1 MADRV
6 VEPVTARSILAQKSY
21 TPLAESEA
29 MADLGRRQLRL
40 TAAAIHPGTVVR
52 YHYRTG
58 SSLATVT
65 EKCDRFLT
73 FVGEDCD
80 GRFTHDQIDRLI
92 DDGRLQVVLGASR

>member
-1 MADRV
+1 
-6 VEPVTARSILAQKSY
+6 
-21 TPLAESEA
+21 
-29 MADLGRRQLRL
+29 MADLRRRHLRL

-65 EKCDRFLT
+65 EKGDRFLT
-73 FVGEDCD
+73 FVGESCD

-92 DDGRLQVVLGASR
+92 DDGRLQVVLGASL